1 MSDFPL
7 NPESYELLN
16 IIGKGDYSKV
26 YEAKCKTNGKT
37 LCIKIVNLE
46 EFPLESLQKT
56 TAFWSKCN
64 DPDIVKYYGS
74 FLNHSSVWILEEFMD
89 AGSLEDI
96 IKYGFSRGI
105 HDENV
110 CANIISGALKGLNY
124 FHKNQ
129 QIHRNIKSCNILI
142 NSKGES
148 KIADFGLATSMIQG
162 GTKKAACFS
171 MYGDACYMSP
181 EILMN
186 GDGYS
191 PKSDIWSLGLTS
203 IEIATGKMPYEG
215 VKIMQSIVNI
225 MSKEPPSL
233 PDNPEYSPAFQDF
246 VNRCLCLVPEKRATA
261 EELLNHRFIKSARN
275 GAEATAQILKTLPP
289 LSERFKSLYPDDT
302 KRFEQN
308 NAVESKKEKTEFTFD
323 IQDEE
328 SKLDQPI
335 RVDKVP
341 ERVGRFNIQRT
352 SSKSMINGPFSS
364 SNIQPPK
371 KQSAISQGTSLSKAD
386 ASKKIRELANE
397 IKTLSSTL
405 DQLETEHDELEDKL
419 SKMISLV
426 QNLSSSTQ

>member
-1 MSDFPL
+1 MSDFPS

-26 YEAKCKTNGKT
+26 YQARCKTNGQI

-46 EFPLESLQKT
+46 EFPLENLSKT
-56 TAFWSKCN
+56 TALWSQCK
-64 DPDIVKYYGS
+64 DPDIVQYYGS
-74 FLNHSSVWILEEFMD
+74 FLCNSSVWILEEFMD
-89 AGSLEDI
+89 EGSLEDI
-96 IKYGFSRGI
+96 IKYGFSKGI

-110 CANIISGALKGLNY
+110 CANIISGALKGLDY

-129 QIHRNIKSCNILI
+129 KIHRNIKSCNILI

-215 VKIMQSIVNI
+215 VKIMQSIVDI

-233 PDNPEYSPAFQDF
+233 PDSAGYSQAFQDF
-246 VNRCLCLVPEKRATA
+246 VSRCLCVAPEKRASA
-261 EELLNHRFIKSARN
+261 DELLNHKFIKSAKN
-275 GAEATAQILKTLPP
+275 GPEMTAQILKTLPP
-289 LSERFKSLYPDDT
+289 LSERFKSLNPDDY
-302 KRFEQN
+302 KRFEEN
-308 NAVESKKEKTEFTFD
+308 KNSILENKKEKTQFTFEIHD
-323 IQDEE
+323 DD

-352 SSKSMINGPFSS
+352 SSKNASGPFS
-364 SNIQPPK
+364 N
-371 KQSAISQGTSLSKAD
+371 QSKPRQAPATYQGPSLSKAD

-405 DQLETEHDELEDKL
+405 DQLETEHDELQSKL
-419 SKMISLV
+419 NQIISTV
-426 QNLSSSTQ
+426 QNLSASTQ